1 MLIQI
6 TSKESQQDFLVRR
19 MVMEKRRKKI
29 KMRDSNQRM
38 QRVKVIQKQ
47 KIVMKRLKK
56 RSKSQ
61 PSHSQVSK
69 TILI

>member
-19 MVMEKRRKKI
+19 MVTEKRRKKI
-29 KMRDSNQRM
+29 KLRERNQKM
-38 QRVKVIQKQ
+38 QIVKLIQRQ
-47 KIVMKRLKK
+47 KIVMKRPKK

-61 PSHSQVSK
+61 PSHSQS
-69 TILI
+69 LID